1 MKNDKIVKNQNI
13 IYEGIADSF
22 VQNPFAFMFGAHFMQ
37 SLLRQPE
44 QGEDEEFEKWLEEN
58 GELPDA
64 IEMMNREMGAK
75 KLSPDE
81 IRKKGFDFVGKGEKE
96 AMRKAM
102 EELPPDLQA
111 KFEGAMSDKAAK
123 AYGNFQDSAKAALK
137 ITNEVSKSLEK
148 GLLNITSTLEGSEAE
163 RLFPQKFV
171 DSITSKLN
179 NELKVYQNA
188 IVQKIVTFEKAVQEK
203 ISKSKDNRLA
213 GKLNLGEFSLDEVLK
228 EEEDSSIKK
237 SAKMTLDMVTDAL
250 DEYNTKV
257 EAGVKQF
264 ARALNILKNSLG
276 AGSMGVEPEQALKWA
291 DSVEVMSTRWLKE
304 TQEIVFE
311 VMESVESAL
320 EKAISQPKKDQEKG
334 MNESLR
340 RKTFYESFGDF
351 S

>member
-1 MKNDKIVKNQNI
+1 MK
-13 IYEGIADSF
+13 
-22 VQNPFAFMFGAHFMQ
+22 
-37 SLLRQPE
+37 
-44 QGEDEEFEKWLEEN
+44 
-58 GELPDA
+58 
-64 IEMMNREMGAK
+64 
-75 KLSPDE
+75 
-81 IRKKGFDFVGKGEKE
+81 
-96 AMRKAM
+96 
-102 EELPPDLQA
+102 
-111 KFEGAMSDKAAK
+111 
-123 AYGNFQDSAKAALK
+123 
-137 ITNEVSKSLEK
+137 
-148 GLLNITSTLEGSEAE
+148 
-163 RLFPQKFV
+163 
-171 DSITSKLN
+171 
-179 NELKVYQNA
+179 
-188 IVQKIVTFEKAVQEK
+188 
-203 ISKSKDNRLA
+203 
-213 GKLNLGEFSLDEVLK
+213 
-228 EEEDSSIKK
+228 
-237 SAKMTLDMVTDAL
+237 LDMVTDAL